1 MFAKYQQNSSQKI
14 REISKIFSRSL
25 KQLPSWLDIVRQK
38 ISNISLPKIKKQ
50 TKTAWKKT
58 LSFSEINIR
67 KIKNLKKEDLKRIFS
82 KDYLSQILKTIY
94 QIETKQKIIF
104 SLVLLLIGGVF
115 GIIKHNQ
122 STMIP
127 DAVFR
132 RSVLSSWD
140 YTSDSNES
148 GMTTKLKKEKS
159 ALAVLI
165 SREKSQIE
173 FKLPINNP
181 SLKVQ
186 DNTATY
192 TNEDQSIEI
201 KYEIQPTKLKESI
214 ILNSPTSKSEFTSN
228 FTVRNLIVKVNNEN
242 IPVFFDTKN
251 NYQFHLERPFAT
263 DAAGKTTFDLVYE
276 LKPKTTNA
284 KDNPFK
290 KKTFVSGENLLKM
303 ESLSDIQVN
312 TNEYELIVSVDPSW
326 LNAPD
331 RQYPV
336 IIDPTVTHDTT
347 AEFAV
352 GSFSRLIDS
361 GSGSSPVLETYYQES
376 IADEHTVLLWHM
388 NETAND
394 TCPSSNDSCDASGTG
409 NHGSATGTTIG
420 TGKISYGRTFNGTS
434 DYISVADTNSLDLVK
449 DYTLE
454 TWIYPTV
461 SGNSTYRVFLAK
473 RPSSG
478 GNYELYLN
486 NDAAANQGELRFWN
500 GVTEYATGYVPKINT
515 WTHIAAVV
523 TNTTNLTMY
532 VNGEVVSSQTI
543 AAPVTF
549 TGSFTIG
556 RGGDIA
562 NYYFQGS
569 IDEVRVSNIARSQ
582 EEIKMSASRRP
593 YAVYTSDVID
603 LVGSSTVWDPFTWT
617 ESGVATGNGETLKNS
632 TGLVAQWNFN
642 ETSGTTADNTEGTAT
657 YDGTLSGFDSKAS
670 QDADQDS
677 GWTANNKRWGAGA
690 LQFDGIDSVVSIGA
704 GKFDVLTDVSIEMW
718 LKYAG
723 SFSTNQVFFSRYKDG
738 NNRMP
743 IFVSSSTR
751 KIAFENIVGGVNRA
765 IYSDATINPGSW
777 YHLVFSCGA
786 GGMKMYVNGVQQ
798 TSTNATTDCFST
810 IAATVSNDI
819 GAHNSSAYF
828 PGTIDST
835 RIYSRELTAAE
846 ILSNYNSTNI
856 EIQTRVGHNNAP
868 YSEAW
873 EDWSPTSGE
882 TTINNLDD
890 YSPIGCSAV
899 GGTTTDGGKTYV
911 FTKNDTIVYGYTGSD
926 QTYTVPA
933 GVTSID
939 VEMWGGGGG
948 GGNAGGWSY
957 GFAGGGGGYTTGTLA
972 VTPGQVLTVM
982 VGAGGTNGSIANT
995 NPSYG
1000 GGARSCNTGTDCRY
1014 GGQGGGRSAIRYSS
1028 ADVITAG
1035 GGGGGG
1041 SSRVAT
1047 GELGGGG
1054 GGNAGADGSSYTTG
1068 CRGRGG
1074 TQSAG
1079 GAGGSCGGSAGTAG
1093 SQYTGGNPASNSYG
1107 GGGGG
1112 GYYGGGGGGYFK
1124 PNDMGGGG
1132 GGSGYIGGAGGIT
1145 VTNGTTTAAG
1155 GATQGIGLGGAASTN
1170 GTNGKVIVSY
1180 TTTDR
1185 NHATPTGTTVT
1196 NGISGKARSF
1206 NGSSDFVL
1214 IPASSNLDV
1223 QNLTIEAWVYSDN
1236 FNQSGFI
1243 FEKTTNGLVN
1253 TQYSCFF
1260 NNTNTF
1266 YFRTHNTTPT
1276 QDDLTLTTNS
1286 YFVNGSWNHVACTY
1300 DGVNKKVYVN
1310 GAEAATKAYTQTL
1323 QTNPAGTAII
1333 GAYGSGTSYFFNGK
1347 IDEVKISN
1355 VGRSAEEIA
1364 ESYRA
1369 GRDKYI
1375 SLNNFSAT
1383 DLSSKASL
1391 PFYIAADRPGTYLT
1405 ATIGESNFANYQ
1417 PDANTVALWHL
1428 DERSGSGAY
1437 IKDSS
1442 DNANNGSTTST
1453 THVEGKIGKGRL
1465 FSNSSIALSSGSNAN
1480 VTGDITLDMW
1490 IKPNSFAAAATPI
1503 HKDSQYSFQINTSG
1517 QVSWADSSNWNY
1529 AAFGATNIGLTT
1541 GNWQHLAFTKTG
1553 GTVKIYLN
1561 GVEKASKSFGG
1572 ALTSTANIMN
1582 MGCYSGVS
1590 VCGSAYFNGSLDEV
1604 RISNIA
1610 RSASEIRQAYEVGL
1624 RSHPITI
1631 DFAAIGAV
1639 SNVISSSTDTSFN
1652 IDATAYG
1659 LSSKGSGIYKGDKII
1674 VRENYNGTEYIAQ
1687 GTVRSVT
1694 PSIGAITVSS
1704 WDAASTFPAGGFTE
1718 NADFFKWQQEY
1729 WPLTNNTISSHMDG
1743 INTLTLKQTDGQEG
1757 RTIWLDS
1764 FRSGNYLTNPA
1775 GSTLTSSLG
1784 RQYLQYRAIFSS
1796 FDPFVSPSLSMVS
1809 FAATTGPTPYLTP
1822 TPMPAYD
1829 GDTGGVQG
1837 ASSCYLEESRLD
1849 NSVTLHW
1856 TDGATDEIGYEIEKQ
1871 INNAEEWQF
1880 VDITTPNAQSY
1891 SDTDVAAGNIYRY
1904 RVRKRGDDGATG
1916 DWCGTQVIDMRTGNA
1931 QIEGLKIQGVRID

>member
-1155 GATQGIGLGGAASTN
+1155 GATPGNSSDLDNARSGTGGAAANNGVPGRVIITPRIDMSFTCTSSGNVEVLVVAGGGGGGFDMGGGGGGGGVIHNQAYPVVANTPITVNVGAGGAGAPAAKTFGQYNNHQYTIPATN
-1170 GTNGKVIVSY
+1170 GHNSVFGTLTAIGGGAGGSSYYAYTPGASGASGGSGGGSSGYSSGGTLAGGVGTVGQGFNGGQGGGQYYSGGGGGAGGPGTSSTAIPHGGIGYYSDILGTGYFWGGGGGGAGY
-1180 TTTDR
+1180 TICGGNGGPGGGGGGAVCTTRGGSGLNKGSDGGG
-1185 NHATPTGTTVT
+1185 GTTV
-1196 NGISGKARSF
+1196 A
-1206 NGSSDFVL
+1206 
-1214 IPASSNLDV
+1214 
-1223 QNLTIEAWVYSDN
+1223 
-1236 FNQSGFI
+1236 
-1243 FEKTTNGLVN
+1243 
-1253 TQYSCFF
+1253 
-1260 NNTNTF
+1260 
-1266 YFRTHNTTPT
+1266 
-1276 QDDLTLTTNS
+1276 
-1286 YFVNGSWNHVACTY
+1286 
-1300 DGVNKKVYVN
+1300 
-1310 GAEAATKAYTQTL
+1310 
-1323 QTNPAGTAII
+1323 QTNKPGGDGGENTGGGGGAGAHYKANNR
-1333 GAYGSGTSYFFNGK
+1333 GGNGGSGIVIVRLSPLTKDTNIKSEGTGAQK
-1347 IDEVKISN
+1347 ITT
-1355 VGRSAEEIA
+1355 G
-1364 ESYRA
+1364 
-1369 GRDKYI
+1369 
-1375 SLNNFSAT
+1375 
-1383 DLSSKASL
+1383 
-1391 PFYIAADRPGTYLT
+1391 AA
-1405 ATIGESNFANYQ
+1405 Q
-1417 PDANTVALWHL
+1417 PDANTVGLWHF
-1428 DERSGSGAY
+1428 EETGGTSAY
-1437 IKDSS
+1437 LKDSS
-1442 DNANNGSTTST
+1442 TKKSVIYNYTGSDQTFVVPAGITSIDVEMWGGGGGGGNAGGWSYGFEGGNGGYTKGTLAVTPGQSLTVMVGAGGTNGSIVNTNPSY
-1453 THVEGKIGKGRL
+1453 GGGGR
-1465 FSNSSIALSSGSNAN
+1465 SCNTGSDCRYGGQGGGRSAIRYSSAD
-1480 VTGDITLDMW
+1480 VITAGGGGGGGA
-1490 IKPNSFAAAATPI
+1490 SR
-1503 HKDSQYSFQINTSG
+1503 
-1517 QVSWADSSNWNY
+1517 
-1529 AAFGATNIGLTT
+1529 ATNGS
-1541 GNWQHLAFTKTG
+1541 
-1553 GTVKIYLN
+1553 
-1561 GVEKASKSFGG
+1561 EGG
-1572 ALTSTANIMN
+1572 A
-1582 MGCYSGVS
+1582 GG
-1590 VCGSAYFNGSLDEV
+1590 
-1604 RISNIA
+1604 
-1610 RSASEIRQAYEVGL
+1610 
-1624 RSHPITI
+1624 
-1631 DFAAIGAV
+1631 
-1639 SNVISSSTDTSFN
+1639 
-1652 IDATAYG
+1652 
-1659 LSSKGSGIYKGDKII
+1659 GI
-1674 VRENYNGTEYIAQ
+1674 
-1687 GTVRSVT
+1687 
-1694 PSIGAITVSS
+1694 
-1704 WDAASTFPAGGFTE
+1704 
-1718 NADFFKWQQEY
+1718 
-1729 WPLTNNTISSHMDG
+1729 
-1743 INTLTLKQTDGQEG
+1743 
-1757 RTIWLDS
+1757 
-1764 FRSGNYLTNPA
+1764 
-1775 GSTLTSSLG
+1775 
-1784 RQYLQYRAIFSS
+1784 
-1796 FDPFVSPSLSMVS
+1796 
-1809 FAATTGPTPYLTP
+1809 
-1822 TPMPAYD
+1822 
-1829 GDTGGVQG
+1829 
-1837 ASSCYLEESRLD
+1837 
-1849 NSVTLHW
+1849 
-1856 TDGATDEIGYEIEKQ
+1856 
-1871 INNAEEWQF
+1871 
-1880 VDITTPNAQSY
+1880 
-1891 SDTDVAAGNIYRY
+1891 
-1904 RVRKRGDDGATG
+1904 
-1916 DWCGTQVIDMRTGNA
+1916 
-1931 QIEGLKIQGVRID
+1931 